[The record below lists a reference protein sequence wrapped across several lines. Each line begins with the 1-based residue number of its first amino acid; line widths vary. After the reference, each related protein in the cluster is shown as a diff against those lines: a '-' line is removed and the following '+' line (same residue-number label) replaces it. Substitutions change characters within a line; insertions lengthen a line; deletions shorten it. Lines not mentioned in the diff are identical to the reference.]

1 MQQPPVR
8 AGLHSEGEAPW
19 AMPQGNICRA
29 HCAHLCIVLLLLNS
43 CCQLLCCLRLALQG
57 ADIASQLLHLRNGG
71 DRRGRICGC
80 MSRLLLAGDVGSK
93 LLAILAR
100 VQGVGASDADLGR
113 SWRRAVAVGRGHGGQ
128 AEQLLGSVQGA
139 GGWGGGGGLPS
150 PNQVAPAPPSQ
161 APSQAVPSARPPLLP
176 AGLAVAA
183 ARPPGLPCQPRTAPA
198 WPAGRA
204 RHN

>member
-139 GGWGGGGGLPS
+139 GGWGGGGGGG
-150 PNQVAPAPPSQ
+150 PAPGS
-161 APSQAVPSARPPLLP
+161 
-176 AGLAVAA
+176 GC
-183 ARPPGLPCQPRTAPA
+183 GGGWC
-198 WPAGRA
+198 WWGGGEGAGREGPRKQQA
-204 RHN
+204 QSRWSLSCIGRQR